1 MSATI
6 SEDSYK
12 VIMGRDVI
20 SSLGLIIDFN
30 HGRLLWDE
38 LELNLACKA
47 LQNQELHE
55 HSSSA
60 LLSLALCQDLP
71 TPSHLVKMLNPF
83 HPNHLVSLLFM
94 LKQSKPK

>member
-1 MSATI
+1 M

-12 VIMGRDVI
+12 VIMARDVI
-20 SSLGLIIDFN
+20 SSLALIIDFK

-60 LLSLALCQDLP
+60 VSAMESRVVKILDAEYKKVDL
-71 TPSHLVKMLNPF
+71 
-83 HPNHLVSLLFM
+83 
-94 LKQSKPK
+94 